1 MKKFLLSLLFL
12 LVSVPMM
19 IFAQSTEI
27 PVEPTL
33 NTLSSILLSAKG
45 VVSFLIAIAI
55 GLMTS
60 GIKTPISF
68 SVLTYAVNILQ
79 GILAFIQKILPDDLA
94 IDGSSHI
101 NSVKVVAKVSVEQ
114 DK

>member
-1 MKKFLLSLLFL
+1 MKKFLLSVLAILLIAPL
-12 LVSVPMM
+12 LM
-19 IFAQSTEI
+19 FAQSTEL
-27 PVEPTL
+27 PVEPTQNAL
-33 NTLSSILLSAKG
+33 LTILASAKG

-68 SVLTYAVNILQ
+68 SVLTYVVNILQ
-79 GILAFIQKILPDDLA
+79 GVLAFIQKILPDDLNL
-94 IDGSSHI
+94 DGGSHF
-101 NSVKVVAKVSVEQ
+101 NTKVSAEQ

>member
-1 MKKFLLSLLFL
+1 MKKFLLSVLAILLIAP
-12 LVSVPMM
+12 LVM
-19 IFAQSTEI
+19 FAQSTDVPIESQSAL
-27 PVEPTL
+27 VTFL
-33 NTLSSILLSAKG
+33 ASAKG
-45 VVSFLIAIAI
+45 IVSFLIVIAI

-68 SVLTYAVNILQ
+68 SVLTYVVNILQ

-94 IDGSSHI
+94 LDGSSHI
-101 NSVKVVAKVSVEQ
+101 NRVKAVVKVSAEQ